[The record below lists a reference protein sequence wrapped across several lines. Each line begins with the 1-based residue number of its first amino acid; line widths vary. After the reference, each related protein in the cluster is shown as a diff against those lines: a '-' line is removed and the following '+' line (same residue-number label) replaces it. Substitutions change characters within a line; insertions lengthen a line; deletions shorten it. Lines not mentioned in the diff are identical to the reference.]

1 MGRGDT
7 QPTLAEKR
15 AAGPRNRLWSDFSY
29 VASSSYRERVLR
41 SLAERPQLPK
51 QLAQNTDLRLVHVSR
66 ALRELSDR
74 NLVECLTPETKS
86 RGRLYGILPSGSAL
100 VAFFRTST
108 HRYLPYTHG
117 HPAIGFVPKIRGTLA
132 VRCLAFL
139 RATKGDAA
147 TRAALRD
154 WSVALDEVTE
164 GMWLPVDAYDEF
176 FELLEASFG
185 DGGYDFIRKMSTRAV
200 PSMSAVKEQV
210 LKAIPLE
217 ALAERAPI
225 VYSKE
230 WNYGRLEVEA
240 GRGWARFLHYDWEP
254 TPPMCALLQGTYEGV
269 LAARG
274 MQGIVKKT
282 HCVRL
287 GDDRCEYLAEWWTAE
302 RKGEGRG
309 SEASAAKGHPR
320 GRAT

>member
-7 QPTLAEKR
+7 RPTLAERR
-15 AAGPRNRLWSDFSY
+15 AAGPRDRLWSDFSY

-41 SLAERPQLPK
+41 SLAERPKLPK
-51 QLAQNTDLRLVHVSR
+51 QLAQDTDLRLVHVSR
-66 ALRELSDR
+66 ALRELRDR
-74 NLVECLTPETKS
+74 SLVECLTPEMKS

-147 TRAALRD
+147 TRAALKD
-154 WSVALDEVTE
+154 WSVTLDEVTE
-164 GMWLPVDAYDEF
+164 SAWLPVDAYDEF

-185 DGGYDFIRKMSTRAV
+185 DGDYDFIREMSSYAV
-200 PSMSAVKEQV
+200 PSMSAVKEQI

-240 GRGWARFLHYDWEP
+240 GKRWARFSHFDWEP
-254 TPPMCALLQGTYEGV
+254 TPPMCALLQGCYEGV
-269 LAARG
+269 LRSRRVKG
-274 MQGIVKKT
+274 SVKKAR
-282 HCVRL
+282 CVRV
-287 GDDRCEYLAEWWTAE
+287 GDDHCEYVAEW
-302 RKGEGRG
+302 
-309 SEASAAKGHPR
+309 
-320 GRAT
+320 